1 MYRADFAKKA
11 LFVYTCVLRLPP
23 AMPRFSAFY
32 ERCHGVSGVGGSN
45 PLVPTKTTQKNQPLM
60 AGFLLPVSA
69 CAMLSVFH
77 AHRERKSPAES
88 PAGR

>member
-1 MYRADFAKKA
+1 MVR
-11 LFVYTCVLRLPP
+11 LISILR
-23 AMPRFSAFY
+23 
-32 ERCHGVSGVGGSN
+32 RCHGVSGVGGSN

-60 AGFLLPVSA
+60 AGFLLPVFA
-69 CAMLSVFH
+69 CTMLSASH

>member
-1 MYRADFAKKA
+1 MRRRAAI
-11 LFVYTCVLRLPP
+11 YQ
-23 AMPRFSAFY
+23 
-32 ERCHGVSGVGGSN
+32 RCHGGSGGGGSN
-45 PLVPTKTTQKNQPLM
+45 PLLPTKTTQKNQPLM

-88 PAGR
+88 PAAR